1 VCDSIDADD
10 AAGFPAAVSSPAVD
24 ERE

>member
-1 VCDSIDADD
+1 VCDSIDVDD